1 MSTTPDNK
9 YLLKT
14 ECTFLI
20 DNFIGKVKIE
30 YPDHRIINCDTS
42 DDFINHATVTDI
54 FSDAKKIIL
63 LKDLDPDSLDAISA
77 IINCDTPDV
86 WVLVLKQKAPKTK
99 AYTVIK
105 GACKYFAPKD
115 LDEAQCAVW
124 VRKWLEDLKLIF
136 SEEIPSYIVSR
147 VGTDISKLYNEI
159 KKVSA
164 YYSDSKDRILTQVG
178 CNEFFSEDVE
188 AQYYQIVENFFRK
201 RVREVFDEVSKID
214 EYSLVKLLFLLIGQ
228 AEKNYKVA
236 VYREQGMSVDDIC
249 SMLSLPKFVVT
260 TKLIPY
266 LSFFNKTKLIM
277 LLDLF
282 NDLDAQLRLTKFPKK
297 TIFDSYLLKA
307 LKT

>member
-201 RVREVFDEVSKID
+201 RVREVFDEVSKVD

>member
-20 DNFIGKVKIE
+20 DNFIEKVKME
-30 YPDHRIINCDTS
+30 YPEHKTLSCDTT
-42 DDFINHATVTDI
+42 DDFIEHATVANI
-54 FSDAKKIIL
+54 FDTTKKIII

-77 IINCDTPDV
+77 IINCDTTDV
-86 WVLVLKQKAPKTK
+86 WVFILKQKAPKTK

-124 VRKWLEDLKLIF
+124 VRKWLEDLKLVF

-164 YYSDSKDRILTQVG
+164 YYSDSKDRILTKSG
-178 CNEFFSEDVE
+178 CNDFFSEDVE
-188 AQYYQIVENFFRK
+188 AQYYEIVENFYRK
-201 RVREVFDEVSKID
+201 RVREVFDEVHKID
-214 EYSLVKLLFLLIGQ
+214 EYSLVKLLFMLIGQ

-236 VYREQGMSVDDIC
+236 IYREQGMPVDDIC
-249 SMLSLPKFVVT
+249 TMLSVPKFVVT

-266 LSFFNKTKLIM
+266 LTFFNKTKLIK

-282 NDLDAQLRLTKFPKK
+282 NDLDVQLRLTKFPKK
-297 TIFDSYLLKA
+297 LIFDSYLLKA
-307 LKT
+307 LKI